1 MKIQF
6 TFFIFLFF
14 CYNLLSQSSSGLLAR
29 YDFNLDL
36 QKDKDVIYDKSG
48 NKNHGRINGNIEY
61 AEDRFGNGCGAL
73 LFDGGTF
80 VLVPNS
86 RYLQKPQKAITI
98 SVWFKLNQ
106 GADFFREWI
115 TICCKGDQSIES
127 YESPQYR
134 MQATA
139 QTISI
144 NTEFNES
151 FIPQLKY
158 ETWYFYCYVF
168 DGKSVKVFL
177 NGNNVFETVYNSVL
191 TMNDSPLE
199 IGRDSPGAIEYFNGV
214 MDDLSIYDVALNDVE
229 LSKLYLDKTGAS
241 NKDYCI
247 NQTIATN
254 QNNTPSS
261 NQPVILLSGS
271 QPLDNT
277 GSSNS
282 NNNNVQVNQNDSYAS
297 LPTEIVG
304 VPVNYQKTVEVK
316 GQNITIYAF
325 DNEKEDGDI
334 VSININGFWVLE
346 RYTLK
351 KKINPPT
358 PKAMIKFTLKDG
370 DSNYLVSKAWNLGSI
385 PPNTLTIEIN
395 DGLTTQEVQINSE
408 EGLNGGIKIILKK

>member
-1 MKIQF
+1 
-6 TFFIFLFF
+6 
-14 CYNLLSQSSSGLLAR
+14 
-29 YDFNLDL
+29 
-36 QKDKDVIYDKSG
+36 
-48 NKNHGRINGNIEY
+48 
-61 AEDRFGNGCGAL
+61 
-73 LFDGGTF
+73 
-80 VLVPNS
+80 
-86 RYLQKPQKAITI
+86 
-98 SVWFKLNQ
+98 
-106 GADFFREWI
+106 
-115 TICCKGDQSIES
+115 
-127 YESPQYR
+127 

-144 NTEFNES
+144 NTDFTET

-168 DGKSVKVFL
+168 DGNSVKVFL
-177 NGNNVFETVYNSVL
+177 NGKNVFETVYTGILSI
-191 TMNDSPLE
+191 NDSPLE
-199 IGRDSPGAIEYFNGV
+199 IGRDSPGAIEYFNGA
-214 MDDLSIYDVALNDVE
+214 MDDLSIYDIALNDVDI
-229 LSKLYLDKTGAS
+229 SKLYLDKAGAS

-254 QNNTPSS
+254 QNNSPSS

-282 NNNNVQVNQNDSYAS
+282 KINNVQVNQNDSYAS

-334 VSININGFWVLE
+334 VSININGVWVLE

-358 PKAMIKFTLKDG
+358 PKAIIKFTLNDG

-408 EGLNGGIKIILKK
+408 VGLNGGIKIILKQ